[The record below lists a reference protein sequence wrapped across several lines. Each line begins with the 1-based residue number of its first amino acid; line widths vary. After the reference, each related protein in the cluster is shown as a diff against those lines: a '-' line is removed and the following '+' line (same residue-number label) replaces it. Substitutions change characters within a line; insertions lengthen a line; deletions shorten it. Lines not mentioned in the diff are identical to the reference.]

1 MSLKHAAQY
10 LASHGRGADSMLM
23 HVAPDEVA
31 RLQAAAQAQG
41 KSLTINPHTGLP
53 EADIFSE
60 IGKVADK
67 ALPLAAAYFLGP
79 EIGAEGTGLGIGN
92 AAGSAL
98 AAGAT
103 SFALTGSL
111 NKGLQA
117 GLLAYGGAG
126 LAEGAEA
133 GINAAKMDK
142 AVQVAMLHG
151 PTLAESSALVPAELT
166 TGEAFKRSEEHT
178 SELQSH

>member
-60 IGKVADK
+60 IGKIAEK
-67 ALPLAAAYFLGP
+67 AAPLAAAYFLGP
-79 EIGAEGTGLGIGN
+79 ELGLGSAGAGI
-92 AAGSAL
+92 AAGVTSL
-98 AAGAT
+98 AM
-103 SFALTGSL
+103 TGSL

-117 GLLAYGGAG
+117 GLLAYGASG
-126 LAEGAEA
+126 L
-133 GINAAKMDK
+133 
-142 AVQVAMLHG
+142 
-151 PTLAESSALVPAELT
+151 
-166 TGEAFKRSEEHT
+166 GEAASGEIAKQEAIRQSSCFVIGTTIPKNEMADADVIMAYKNQT
-178 SELQSH
+178 PLQK

>member
-60 IGKVADK
+60 IGKVAEK
-67 ALPLAAAYFLGP
+67 ALPFAAAYFLGP
-79 EIGAEGTGLGIGN
+79 EIGGAEGLGIGN

-98 AAGAT
+98 AAGAKIGR
-103 SFALTGSL
+103 AH
-111 NKGLQA
+111 
-117 GLLAYGGAG
+117 
-126 LAEGAEA
+126 
-133 GINAAKMDK
+133 
-142 AVQVAMLHG
+142 V
-151 PTLAESSALVPAELT
+151 
-166 TGEAFKRSEEHT
+166 
-178 SELQSH
+178 